1 MPLKRGSAGGSRAG
15 ILRHSALAWVVLFA
29 SVIVT
34 FFAWR
39 ITTAAVDNSE
49 EQAFLTIVSESNDA
63 ISMRMLDYNIALDSA
78 VGLLRG
84 SEVVTRSE
92 WKAFAD
98 SLKLQTQFAG
108 IQGLGYAVIVPPEE
122 KSDFET
128 NIRTEGFPD
137 FAIRPPDDRNLYT
150 AILYL
155 EPFDFRNQRAFGFD
169 MYSALT
175 RREAMKSAARTGLA
189 TVSGPVTL
197 VQETRKSV
205 V

>member
-1 MPLKRGSAGGSRAG
+1 MPLKRWSAGGSRAG

-150 AILYL
+150 AIL
-155 EPFDFRNQRAFGFD
+155 
-169 MYSALT
+169 
-175 RREAMKSAARTGLA
+175 
-189 TVSGPVTL
+189 
-197 VQETRKSV
+197 
-205 V
+205 